1 MTTLQNISNL
11 QNTSRDDPNNS
22 GTYNKFNLSPKFSIN
37 GVFTG
42 ISTNT
47 NGFNSLIVNINTNV
61 SSIPCGLLI
70 QFSDTGTDF
79 DSNGTINYSTVYY
92 SDTVL
97 NSNYNLN
104 QIKIPDPKFFI
115 KSYPIL
121 KKYYRISYTPITQPN
136 ILIISSRLCA
146 DNYNDNFNSIN
157 TFTNKQENIVDA
169 LGKLRV
175 SYPKTL
181 IDINF
186 STVITGITGSTGFNL
201 NYLDVCQ
208 GYSGSSGYTGL
219 SYGNASLTLGITGQV
234 NAVSQSRKYSI
245 YQPGKSLLFIGSG
258 IIQYNSNLISGP
270 LGYVTKIGYFDNNN
284 GFCFGF
290 DGSNIFILFKIGLP
304 IYRYNWNIDK
314 MDGTGPSSITLDFT
328 KIQIFVIDM
337 EWLNTGRIRFG
348 FYLFGKIIYCHQINR
363 LNNDINIS
371 LNLPIRYEITGLT
384 GYTGTASLTQMSATV
399 ISEGG
404 YNPTGNLFS
413 FTWITPS
420 SVSTSEKPLFAL
432 RGGGNN
438 YYHQNIIPTKLS
450 LGSSNSSD
458 IFIYKMRLYLDP
470 NDAPISSAVW
480 ISPDNFPNYGPLSV
494 TQGTTGLSIPTNWN
508 NSIILDTAVI
518 SGSKIIKYDNKNTNM
533 EITADV
539 NNISSIIVI
548 TVENAT
554 NTIYGTLT
562 WKEIY

>member
-11 QNTSRDDPNNS
+11 PNTSRDDSNNS
-22 GTYNKFNLSPKFSIN
+22 GTYNKFNLSPKFTIN

-47 NGFNSLIVNINTNV
+47 NGFNSLIVNITTNII
-61 SSIPCGLLI
+61 SKSCGLLI

-79 DSNGTINYSTVYY
+79 DSNATINYSTVYY

-97 NSNYNLN
+97 DSNNSDQYEILES
-104 QIKIPDPKFFI
+104 KFFI
-115 KSYPIL
+115 KSYPIV
-121 KKYYRISYTPITQPN
+121 KKYYRISYTPIIQPN
-136 ILIISSRLCA
+136 ILIITSRLST
-146 DNYNDNFNSIN
+146 DNYNSNINSIN
-157 TFTNKQENIVDA
+157 TFTNKEENIFDA

-186 STVITGITGSTGFNL
+186 PSGITGSTGFNA

-219 SYGNASLTLGITGQV
+219 SYGNSSLTLSITGQV
-234 NAVSQSRKYSI
+234 NEVSQSRKYSI
-245 YQPGKSLLFIGSG
+245 YQPGKSLLFVGAG
-258 IIQYNSNLISGP
+258 IIQYNFNSISGP
-270 LGYVTKIGYFDNNN
+270 YKYVTKIGYFDNYN
-284 GFCFGF
+284 GCYFGF
-290 DGSNIFILFKIGLP
+290 DGNIFILIKSLDNLLKFN
-304 IYRYNWNIDK
+304 RYQWNIDK
-314 MDGTGPSSITLDFT
+314 MDGTGPSAITLDFS
-328 KIQIFVIDM
+328 KMQIFVIDM
-337 EWLNTGRIRFG
+337 EWSNTGRIRFG
-348 FYLFGKIIYCHQINR
+348 FYLFGKIIYCHRINR

-371 LNLPIRYEITGLT
+371 LNLPIRYEIDGLA
-384 GYTGTASLTQMSATV
+384 GCTGTVSLTQMSATV

-404 YNPTGNLFS
+404 YNPNGNLFS
-413 FTWITPS
+413 FCWISPS
-420 SVSTSEKPLFAL
+420 SGSTSETPLFAL

-438 YYHQNIIPTKLS
+438 YYHQNIIPTQLS
-450 LGSSNSSD
+450 LASSNSTD
-458 IFIYKMRLYLDP
+458 IFIYKMRLYLNP

-480 ISPDNFPNYGPLSV
+480 ISPDNFVNYGSLSV
-494 TQGTTGLSIPTNWN
+494 TQGTTGLNTPINWN
-508 NSIILDTAVI
+508 NSIILATAVI
-518 SGSKIIKYDNKNTNM
+518 CGSKIIKYDNKNTNM

-548 TVENAT
+548 TVENTT
-554 NTIYGTLT
+554 NSIYGTIT

>member
-11 QNTSRDDPNNS
+11 PNTSRDDPNNS
-22 GTYNKFNLSPKFSIN
+22 GTYNKFNLSPKFNIK

-47 NGFNSLIVNINTNV
+47 NGFNSLIVNISTDV
-61 SSIPCGLLI
+61 YSKACGLLI

-97 NSNYNLN
+97 SSNFGNT
-104 QIKIPDPKFFI
+104 IEITESKFFI

-121 KKYYRISYTPITQPN
+121 KKYYRISYTAITQPN
-136 ILIISSRLCA
+136 ILIISSRLST
-146 DNYNDNFNSIN
+146 DNYNSNINSIN
-157 TFTNKQENIVDA
+157 TFTNQEENIVDA

-186 STVITGITGSTGFNL
+186 PTGITGSTGFNV
-201 NYLDVCQ
+201 NYLEVCQ

-219 SYGNASLTLGITGQV
+219 TYANYGLKLSITGKV

-245 YQPGKSLLFIGSG
+245 YQPGKSLLFVGSG
-258 IIQYNSNLISGP
+258 IIQYNNNFISGP
-270 LGYVTKIGYFDNNN
+270 YGYVTKIGYFDNYN
-284 GFCFGF
+284 GCYFGF
-290 DGSNIFILFKIGLP
+290 DGNIFVAIKNFEF
-304 IYRYNWNIDK
+304 YQRNWNIDK
-314 MDGTGPSSITLDFT
+314 MDGTGPSGITLDFS
-328 KIQIFVIDM
+328 KMQIFVIDM
-337 EWLNTGRIRFG
+337 EWSNTGRIRFG
-348 FYLFGKIIYCHQINR
+348 FYLLGKIIYCHRINR
-363 LNNDINIS
+363 LNNDINNDINIP
-371 LNLPIRYEITGLT
+371 LNLPIRYEIVGLEGCTGN
-384 GYTGTASLTQMSATV
+384 ASLTQMSATV

-413 FTWITPS
+413 FTWISTG
-420 SVSTSEKPLFAL
+420 STSEKPLFAL

-438 YYHQNIIPTKLS
+438 YYHQNIIPTQLS
-450 LGSSNSSD
+450 LGSSNCSD
-458 IFIYKMRLYLDP
+458 IFIYKMRHFLNP
-470 NDAPISSAVW
+470 NDAPISNLAVW
-480 ISPDNFPNYGPLSV
+480 NTPDNFPNYGSLSV
-494 TQGTTGLSIPTNWN
+494 TEGTTGFSTPYNWN

-518 SGSKIIKYDNKNTNM
+518 CGSKIIKYDNKNTNM

-539 NNISSIIVI
+539 NNKSSIIVI
-548 TVENAT
+548 TIENTT
-554 NTIYGTLT
+554 NTIYGTIT

>member
-11 QNTSRDDPNNS
+11 PNTSQDDPNNT
-22 GTYNKFNLSPKFSIN
+22 GIYNKFNLSPKFTIN

-47 NGFNSLIVNINTNV
+47 NGFNSLIVNISTSTMSK
-61 SSIPCGLLI
+61 SSGLLI

-97 NSNYNLN
+97 TSDFGDVFE
-104 QIKIPDPKFFI
+104 IPDSKFFI

-121 KKYYRISYTPITQPN
+121 KKYYRISYTPMIQPN
-136 ILIISSRLCA
+136 ILIISSRLST
-146 DNYNDNFNSIN
+146 DNCNTNINSID
-157 TFTNKQENIVDA
+157 TFTNKEENIFDA

-186 STVITGITGSTGFNL
+186 PTGTTGSTGFNV
-201 NYLDVCQ
+201 NYLEVCQ

-219 SYGNASLTLGITGQV
+219 SYGNSSLKLSITGQV
-234 NAVSQSRKYSI
+234 NEISQSRKYSI
-245 YQPGKSLLFIGSG
+245 YQPGKSLLFVGSG
-258 IIQYNSNLISGP
+258 IIQYNNNFFSGP
-270 LGYVTKIGYFDNNN
+270 YGYVTKIGYFDNYN
-284 GFCFGF
+284 GCYFGF
-290 DGSNIFILFKIGLP
+290 DGNIFIQIKGLE
-304 IYRYNWNIDK
+304 INLGFIRSEWNIDK
-314 MDGTGPSSITLDFT
+314 MDGTGPSGITLDFT
-328 KIQIFVIDM
+328 KMQIFVIDM
-337 EWLNTGRIRFG
+337 EWSNTGRIRFG
-348 FYLFGKIIYCHQINR
+348 FYLLGKIIYCHRING

-371 LNLPIRYEITGLT
+371 LNLPIRYEIVGLNGCTGN
-384 GYTGTASLTQMSATV
+384 ASLTQMSATV

-413 FTWITPS
+413 FTWI
-420 SVSTSEKPLFAL
+420 STGSASTNEKPLFAL

-438 YYHQNIIPTKLS
+438 YYHQNIIPTQLS

-458 IFIYKMRLYLDP
+458 IFIYKMRHFLNP
-470 NDAPISSAVW
+470 NDAPISNLAVW
-480 ISPDNFPNYGPLSV
+480 NSPDNFPNYGSLSV
-494 TQGTTGLSIPTNWN
+494 TQGTTGFSTPYNWN

-518 SGSKIIKYDNKNTNM
+518 CGSKIIKYDNKNTNM
-533 EITADV
+533 EITGDV

-548 TVENAT
+548 TVENTT
-554 NTIYGTLT
+554 NTIYGTIT